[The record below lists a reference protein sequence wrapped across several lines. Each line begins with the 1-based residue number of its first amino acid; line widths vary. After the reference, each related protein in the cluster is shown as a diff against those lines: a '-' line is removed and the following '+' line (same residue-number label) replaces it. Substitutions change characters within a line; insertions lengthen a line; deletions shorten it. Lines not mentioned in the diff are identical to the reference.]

1 MLEEPYTRRVPQEVL
16 QSAST
21 PSCFDKPLT
30 SNASK
35 AFDIRYPALYPAAPA
50 VVQVLPRIQVEL
62 PASSEVQPPQ
72 TCRDILRLMSI
83 QKQFENR
90 KDVAPPETNK
100 WAADEV
106 ESGKKKKK
114 KKTVVAEKGKRGR
127 GRRSHED
134 DEDMNQVATTA
145 TQGRV
150 RPTRRAPR

>member
-16 QSAST
+16 QSVST

-35 AFDIRYPALYPAAPA
+35 AFDIRYPALYPAAP

-90 KDVAPPETNK
+90 KVVAPPETNK
-100 WAADEV
+100 RAADEV
-106 ESGKKKKK
+106 ESGNKKKEKK
-114 KKTVVAEKGKRGR
+114 RGVAAKAKRGR

-134 DEDMNQVATTA
+134 DEDMDQVATTA